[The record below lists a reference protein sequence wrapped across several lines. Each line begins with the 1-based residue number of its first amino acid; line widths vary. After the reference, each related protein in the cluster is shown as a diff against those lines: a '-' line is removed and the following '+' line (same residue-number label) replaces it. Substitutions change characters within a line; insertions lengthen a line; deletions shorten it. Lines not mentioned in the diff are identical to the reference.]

1 MPRKKTTARATKRKA
16 ASSYGEK
23 ASVRRDLETEK
34 FPADYEDALYA
45 YVNAYLDSIKDDT
58 ARYTEKVTAFAEY
71 QERRSTV
78 PVGGGHA
85 KTRTLKV
92 DFSDDGLVPLME
104 IADLNYCDLFDTVF
118 ASLIEEKRES
128 SGYSVVQS
136 RQMTPDKE
144 ELQHI
149 CDFLTDE
156 EFKQLQRLALE
167 MSPSFWNTP
176 QARKWTPTER
186 AWTIAE

>member
-1 MPRKKTTARATKRKA
+1 MARKAISTEDKPEMPRRKTKAKATKRKS
-16 ASSYGEK
+16 ASSYREK
-23 ASVRRDLETEK
+23 APVRRDLETEK

-118 ASLIEEKRES
+118 ASL
-128 SGYSVVQS
+128 YSP
-136 RQMTPDKE
+136 R
-144 ELQHI
+144 
-149 CDFLTDE
+149 
-156 EFKQLQRLALE
+156 
-167 MSPSFWNTP
+167 
-176 QARKWTPTER
+176 
-186 AWTIAE
+186 